1 MRKIPTKNYFILF
14 FITIISILIVMY
26 LVNLYKSREDYNDN
40 VNHRMSFLREIY
52 ADDFNNYITEN
63 TEGIIYLSNSSDSSL
78 ATIEKKLKKDI
89 LKKEYSQDIIYIN
102 LKNIGTGFVNTIN
115 NYYSSTLKLNQN
127 SGIPNVLIIKNGK
140 IQRVYYINDDT
151 EEHNIIDFMGL
162 YYND

>member
-14 FITIISILIVMY
+14 LITIVSVLIVMY

-63 TEGIIYLSNSSDSSL
+63 TESIIYLSNSSDSSL
-78 ATIEKKLKKDI
+78 ATIEKKLKDDI

-102 LKNIGTGFVNTIN
+102 LKNTGIEFVNTLN
-115 NYYSSTLKLNQN
+115 NYYSNTLKLNQY
-127 SGIPNVLIIKNGK
+127 SDIPNILIIKNGK

-151 EEHNIIDFMGL
+151 EEKDIINFMEL

>member
-63 TEGIIYLSNSSDSSL
+63 TDGIIYLSNSSDNSL
-78 ATIEKKLKKDI
+78 ATIEKQLKKDI
-89 LKKEYSQDIIYIN
+89 IKKEYSQDIIYIN
-102 LKNIGTGFVNTIN
+102 LKNIGTEFANTLN

-127 SGIPNVLIIKNGK
+127 IGIPNVLIIKNGK